1 MWDLFQVLGSFGVL
15 MTDDQFK
22 ELTERVGF
30 MNGYMNYSDFVMAFE
45 DPRAQGP
52 GDEILRVGN
61 HRVNPIRGDEWGMTA
76 DEVEAK
82 LRSKLRENFAV
93 SVLVIYNSIHFWYWN
108 FELSEKKL
116 KVYLMIILKG
126 LNFNGPNYILVY
138 RPNYILVNVF
148 RLIWFIHIHTCI
160 LIY

>member
-1 MWDLFQVLGSFGVL
+1 

-93 SVLVIYNSIHFWYWN
+93 SVQ
-108 FELSEKKL
+108 
-116 KVYLMIILKG
+116 
-126 LNFNGPNYILVY
+126 
-138 RPNYILVNVF
+138 VF
-148 RLIWFIHIHTCI
+148 HNFIHCWC
-160 LIY
+160 